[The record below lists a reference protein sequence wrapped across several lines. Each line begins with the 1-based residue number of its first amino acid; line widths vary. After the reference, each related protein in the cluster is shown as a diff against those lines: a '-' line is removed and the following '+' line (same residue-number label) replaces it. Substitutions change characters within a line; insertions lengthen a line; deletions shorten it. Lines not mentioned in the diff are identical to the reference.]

1 MNNCEKTEQQINTRA
16 TPVMEK
22 PLMTFLENVY
32 EEMKELNLV
41 KTQDEL
47 STKYL
52 KQCPSY
58 ARTLKSRK
66 ANLSIDALVNL
77 NKQLITD
84 NEAVKSSDLSWTS
97 KYRFVSK
104 DSIEQRYKRIAHIQQ
119 KVLNEMLNR
128 VIGVDKHQFIV
139 QKYIKNALQQ
149 A

>member
-1 MNNCEKTEQQINTRA
+1 
-16 TPVMEK
+16 MEK

-32 EEMKELNLV
+32 EEMRELNLV

-58 ARTLKSRK
+58 ARTLKTRK
-66 ANLSIDALVNL
+66 SNMSIDALSNL
-77 NKQLITD
+77 NKQLIAD
-84 NEAVKSSDLSWTS
+84 NEAVKATDLSVFDKFGTAS
-97 KYRFVSK
+97 KGF
-104 DSIEQRYKRIAHIQQ
+104 IEQRYKRIAHIQQ

-139 QKYIKNALQQ
+139 QKYIKNALQH

>member
-1 MNNCEKTEQQINTRA
+1 
-16 TPVMEK
+16 
-22 PLMTFLENVY
+22 MTFLENVY
-32 EEMKELNLV
+32 DEMKELNLV

-66 ANLSIDALVNL
+66 ANISIDALVNL

-84 NEAVKSSDLSWTS
+84 NESVKASDLGMFD
-97 KYRFVSK
+97 RFGAATRSH
-104 DSIEQRYKRIAHIQQ
+104 IEQRYKRIAHVQQ

-139 QKYIKNALQQ
+139 QKYIKNALQH